1 VRRPAGAPS
10 GPGRSPGPHA
20 SSAEPAVDRSGA
32 GASSPTAAGDAS
44 GAHGPS
50 PAVAARRNPLHGA
63 ALALTFLTILPLR
76 LRGDAGPLGA
86 AAPWFPLVGALVG
99 GLAGGLRYA
108 SEPLF
113 GPAVASV
120 LALVVLVAI
129 TGALHQDGL
138 ADCADGLGV
147 RGHRE
152 RRLAVMRDSAIGA
165 FGTLALVG
173 WALLLT
179 TTLAALDDGE
189 ALRALV
195 TAAIAGRWAA
205 LIHAAAAP
213 PARPDGLGA
222 TFDPTPAALAVA
234 TAATLAGV
242 VLIDGPL
249 HGLASAATAI
259 LVALATAA
267 WSRRTL
273 GGRTGDTLGATVA
286 LAEVAVC
293 LTLLAF
299 ASQS

>member
-1 VRRPAGAPS
+1 VSEPSGAP
-10 GPGRSPGPHA
+10 
-20 SSAEPAVDRSGA
+20 
-32 GASSPTAAGDAS
+32 
-44 GAHGPS
+44 
-50 PAVAARRNPLHGA
+50 AARPGPLHGA

-99 GLAGGLRYA
+99 GLAGAARYVGG
-108 SEPLF
+108 PVF
-113 GPAVASV
+113 GSAVASV
-120 LALVVLVAI
+120 LALVVLVAV

-147 RGHRE
+147 RGDRE
-152 RRLAVMRDSAIGA
+152 RRLTVMRDSAIGA

-179 TTLAALDDGE
+179 TTLATLDDAE

-195 TAAIAGRWAA
+195 TAALVGRWAA

-222 TFDPTPAALAVA
+222 TFDPTPAALAIA
-234 TAATLAGV
+234 TVVTVAGV
-242 VLIDGPL
+242 VVLDGPL
-249 HGLASAATAI
+249 HGLACAAAGI

-299 ASQS
+299 AAPS